1 MGAAL
6 ESPVGEVVSEPIIIR
21 WQQQTPLKIILLLI
35 YKNEKL

>member
-6 ESPVGEVVSEPIIIR
+6 ESPVGEVVGVPITIR
-21 WQQQTPLKIILLLI
+21 WQQQTPLKIILLVI